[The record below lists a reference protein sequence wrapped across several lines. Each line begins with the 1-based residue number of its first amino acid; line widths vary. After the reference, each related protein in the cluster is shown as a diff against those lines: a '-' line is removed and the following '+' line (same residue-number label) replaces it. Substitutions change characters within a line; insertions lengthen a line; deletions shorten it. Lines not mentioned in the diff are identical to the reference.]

1 MAEDNEAPEEEQ
13 EQEEAPEKGKGKT
26 MIMLGAALLV
36 LGGGGY
42 GGYALFLQP
51 DPETEAE
58 AGAEMAQDD
67 RPEQLYYPILP
78 PITTNFSDGSGR
90 RRFLQVSL
98 EVMAHEQKV
107 IDAVKDHNAVLRN
120 SLLLT
125 FSEIDYERAVTRD
138 GKEALRQ
145 QALEDVRTVLAEIT
159 GDPGVK
165 DIFFTGFVL
174 Q

>member
-1 MAEDNEAPEEEQ
+1 MAEENEAPEEELD
-13 EQEEAPEKGKGKT
+13 EAPEQGKGKGKT
-26 MIMLGAALLV
+26 LIMLGVGLLV
-36 LGGGGY
+36 LAGGGY
-42 GGYALFLQP
+42 GGYALLLQP
-51 DPETEAE
+51 EPEPEAS
-58 AGAEMAQDD
+58 AETAADD

-125 FSEIDYERAVTRD
+125 FSEIDYERAITRE
-138 GKEALRQ
+138 GKEALRE

-165 DIFFTGFVL
+165 NVFFTGFVL